1 MNSNTAAA
9 PRFTVVYAR
18 GAVHIQGL
26 AEKTLSS
33 LDSLNYSYSAC
44 AALTKNKAFWC
55 TEGVYD
61 TAAEALAAAE
71 AKGRRNGKG
80 VCKNCA
86 KRAAEVAAAQA
97 ATPAEETYAEKLER
111 VFDL

>member
-1 MNSNTAAA
+1 MNSNTAPA

-44 AALTKNKAFWC
+44 AALSKNKTFWC
-55 TEGVYD
+55 TEGVYTD
-61 TAAEALAAAE
+61 LAEALRNAE

-80 VCKNCA
+80 ICKNCA
-86 KRAAEVAAAQA
+86 KRAAEVIAALA
-97 ATPAEETYAEKLER
+97 APAEETYADKFER
-111 VFDL
+111 TFGL